1 MAVWPTS
8 LPDISLA
15 LTETRQDAAVRT
27 PMDAGP
33 MKMRRRFSAAS
44 RYVAGSVIL
53 DNTQRATFD
62 TFFETTIEEGSL
74 PFDMDDPRDGTTQE
88 WRFTAPPSFVAR
100 KGNGSNVVTL
110 WVATLALEILP

>member
-1 MAVWPTS
+1 MAVWPAS

-15 LTETRQDAAVRT
+15 LTETRQDATIRSS
-27 PMDAGP
+27 MDAGP

-44 RYVAGSVIL
+44 RYVTGSVIM

-62 TFFETTIEEGSL
+62 TFFETTIAEGAL
-74 PFDMDDPRDGTTQE
+74 PFDMDDPRDGTSLE
-88 WRFTAPPSFVAR
+88 WRFMEPPAFTAR

-110 WVATLALEILP
+110 WNVTLSLEVLP